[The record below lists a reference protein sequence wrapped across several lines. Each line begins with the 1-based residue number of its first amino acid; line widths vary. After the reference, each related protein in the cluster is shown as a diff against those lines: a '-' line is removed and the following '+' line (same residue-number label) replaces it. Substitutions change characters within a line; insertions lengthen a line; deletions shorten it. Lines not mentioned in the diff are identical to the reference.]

1 MITKLKKVLYEIKE
15 FIKYIY
21 REFESKN
28 PYIEE
33 ELEYKKE
40 KFIRELSK

>member
-1 MITKLKKVLYEIKE
+1 MLTKLKKMFHEIKE
-15 FIKYIY
+15 FIKYID

-28 PYIEE
+28 PYLEE

>member
-1 MITKLKKVLYEIKE
+1 MFKRVLKEIKE
-15 FIKYIY
+15 FIMYINDSY
-21 REFESKN
+21 ESKN
-28 PYIEE
+28 PYLEE

>member
-1 MITKLKKVLYEIKE
+1 MFKRILKEIKE
-15 FIKYIY
+15 FIKYIDKGI
-21 REFESKN
+21 ESKN